1 MSTLRAMND
10 AEFKQYIDEAIIN
23 YAKERVKAGN
33 WREEEAI
40 LKSREEYT
48 ELLPKGV
55 KTQYN
60 YLFSVVDKN
69 EVVGMIWL
77 NKEDDEVGFICE
89 INILKKYQGMG
100 YGKYAMK
107 EIELVAKNLGLKKI
121 ELHVFGHNKTAINLY
136 ENLEYT
142 VTNMCMSKRLL

>member
-33 WREEEAI
+33 WSEEEAI
-40 LKSREEYT
+40 LKSREEYN
-48 ELLPKGV
+48 ELLPRGV
-55 KTQYN
+55 KTQDN
-60 YLFSVVDKN
+60 YLFCVVDKN

-89 INILKKYQGMG
+89 IKILKKYQGMG

-107 EIELVAKNLGLKKI
+107 EIEVVAKNLGLKKI
-121 ELHVFGHNKTAINLY
+121 ELHVFGHNKAAINLY
-136 ENLEYT
+136 EDLEYA
-142 VTNMCMSKRLL
+142 VTNMCMSKKLL